1 MKNLFVYLAFV
12 LAIVLL
18 FGFAY
23 SINPEGGDGKSL
35 FVEKKC
41 NTCHSVEA
49 AQIECK
55 KKDAFDLSKI
65 GDKYE
70 EEFITKY
77 ITKKEKID
85 GKEHKMTMKGSEEEV
100 KTVAEW
106 LASLKSA
113 EVK

>member
-12 LAIVLL
+12 FAVVFL

-23 SINPEGGDGKSL
+23 SFNPEGGDGKSI

-41 NTCHSVEA
+41 NTCHSVEVA
-49 AQIECK
+49 DIESK
-55 KKDAFDLSKI
+55 KKDALDLSKT
-65 GDKYE
+65 GDKYDA
-70 EEFITKY
+70 EFLAKF

-85 GKEHKMTMKGSEEEV
+85 DKEHKIAMKGSEEEV

-106 LASLKSA
+106 LASLKSV
-113 EVK
+113 ETK